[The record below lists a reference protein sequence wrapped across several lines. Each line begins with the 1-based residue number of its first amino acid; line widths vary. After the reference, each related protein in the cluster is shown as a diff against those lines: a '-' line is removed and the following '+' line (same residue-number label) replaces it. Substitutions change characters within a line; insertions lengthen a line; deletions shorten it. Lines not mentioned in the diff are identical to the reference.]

1 MRRTMIGV
9 ALLTG
14 VLGLAAC
21 EERGRGATTKK
32 EAKEVLPGEQTNRE
46 RAAKAGEEV
55 KEGAEKTGETV
66 REGAKDA
73 REGLREGTGAGK
85 E

>member
-21 EERGRGATTKK
+21 EERGRGVEAKK

-46 RAAKAGEEV
+46 RAAKTGENV
-55 KEGAEKTGETV
+55 KEGAEETGDKI

-73 REGLREGTGAGK
+73 REDLREGTGSGK